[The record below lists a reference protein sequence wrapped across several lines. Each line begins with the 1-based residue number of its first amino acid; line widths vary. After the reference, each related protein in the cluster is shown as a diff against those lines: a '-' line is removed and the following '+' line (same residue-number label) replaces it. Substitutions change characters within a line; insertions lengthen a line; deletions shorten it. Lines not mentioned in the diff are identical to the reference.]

1 MGRGSRPAPL
11 LGSKELPREQAGD
24 PPMQS
29 LFLTTGKG
37 AQSTSHT
44 SQGAWKK
51 EILEE
56 SGELGD
62 PS

>member
-1 MGRGSRPAPL
+1 
-11 LGSKELPREQAGD
+11 
-24 PPMQS
+24 MQS

-44 SQGAWKK
+44 SQGAWRK
-51 EILEE
+51 EIVEE
-56 SGELGD
+56 SEELGD